1 MVCIIIYLYISIYS
15 PSLFSEETAGRKTS
29 AMISYINLISSELFA
44 RVHLKILKKKN
55 SIESYQINEAS
66 IEDMGA
72 AQCFL
77 MRKSRIIWSIKSF
90 HLDFGFSCTDW
101 QSRKRRPTATSKSAR
116 TTGCEIVKLPY
127 WIKKELGT
135 PSIQYSGFFS
145 WHHECDK

>member
-77 MRKSRIIWSIKSF
+77 MRKSRIIWSIKSLRILIPASPALTDNRESVDLRRRRNR
-90 HLDFGFSCTDW
+90 HERPVARLLSC
-101 QSRKRRPTATSKSAR
+101 PI
-116 TTGCEIVKLPY
+116 G
-127 WIKKELGT
+127 
-135 PSIQYSGFFS
+135 
-145 WHHECDK
+145 

>member
-1 MVCIIIYLYISIYS
+1 MVCIIIYLYIFIYS
-15 PSLFSEETAGRKTS
+15 ASLFSEETAGRKTS

-77 MRKSRIIWSIKSF
+77 MRKSRIIWSIKSLRILIPASPALTDNRESVDLRRRRNRRERPVARLLSPL
-90 HLDFGFSCTDW
+90 LDK
-101 QSRKRRPTATSKSAR
+101 KRVRYSIYTIFWFLLMTS
-116 TTGCEIVKLPY
+116 
-127 WIKKELGT
+127 
-135 PSIQYSGFFS
+135 
-145 WHHECDK
+145 